1 MTKQSIPKPEGSIW
15 SDDQWEAISRSGQD
29 MLVAAAAGSGKTAV
43 LVERIIR
50 KIADPESGYSVDRLL
65 VATFTKAAAAE
76 MRHRIREAL
85 ERSLEENS
93 NSEHIRRQLALL
105 GRASITTLHSFCMEV
120 IRRHYQ
126 SIPLDPGFRI
136 MNEHETEIM
145 RQELLEEIFEE
156 QYGLHPEGSAFRSM
170 VDWFSGE
177 RTDDAVY
184 GLVQRLYDFS
194 RSHPWPEY
202 WLRSMA
208 AAFRTEDLEQLGRSA
223 WVRSIQQ
230 DAILS
235 LRGAAN
241 LLEQARETA
250 VQPGGPAPYAV
261 TVEEELHMVRDL
273 LQQVEQEPWDSLYD
287 AFQEIAFGKLK
298 PVKKDQTDQM
308 LQERVKALRD
318 SAKKTI
324 TELKS
329 SLFGRRPEQ
338 FLAELHDAAPLM
350 EELTRVIQAF
360 AERFRQEKQS
370 RGLVD
375 FNDLEHYCLHI
386 LRHPDS
392 TPGQLLPSDAALE
405 YRALFDEVLLDEYQD
420 TNTVQEDIV
429 RLLAREQPGNR
440 FMVGDVKQSI
450 YRFRLAEPGLFL
462 DKYHRFGLEEN
473 EGLLID
479 LARNF
484 RSRREVVDA
493 VNLIFS
499 QIMSA
504 EVAEIVYDERA
515 MLVHGASFPEASAVA
530 GLAEDMS
537 GQEKYEQA
545 EHGQEEAVTQL
556 MSLEQ
561 KYEPELLLIERTSSQ
576 ESYGSGSSGLSSS
589 GEEDDAETRDEEELA
604 ELETARLEARLIVRR
619 IKELIGDTAPALP
632 VYDKALKAMRPAR
645 YGDIVIL
652 LRSAAL
658 WAPLIMEE
666 LRLASIPAAG
676 EQTKG
681 YFKATEVEIILSL
694 LQIIDNPRQDIPL
707 AAVLRSPIVGLSEE
721 ELARI
726 RLQQPSGSFYDAVQ
740 LAVSPL
746 ETQGIVEAAVGLQA
760 DAHKQSIEESR
771 LGHFMHQ
778 LEEWRRASR
787 LGRLSELIWRLYQE
801 TGYLDWVGGLPG
813 GMQRQ
818 SNLKALYDRARLYEQ
833 STSNRGL
840 FRFLTFLNRLR
851 EHGGDLGAVATET
864 DTDQAVRIMTI
875 HKSKGLEFPIVFVAG
890 TAKMFNR
897 QDLNMPFLM
906 HKELGFGPKYVAEK
920 VRVSYPTLAHLAI
933 RRRLQLE
940 LLAEEIRVLY
950 VALTRPREKLIMTG
964 TVRDLAARV
973 LAWSGVSGHD
983 SPVLPDYVLASAR
996 SYLDWLGP
1004 ALIRHPSAAVL
1015 REAVGLEH
1023 EVRGASS
1030 IPSAL
1035 LQGDWQVHVH
1045 RSDELL
1051 MDQGVS
1057 TDAVADKVVD
1067 LAFESRI
1074 RALRAGQVIVTG
1086 NMDKQEHGAV
1096 TGDKTEEYRT
1106 VEYGGE
1112 EEAVQEKST
1121 AAEILEQAQIVD
1133 TLAALTWTYP
1143 YALAGQIAASTSA
1156 TEMKRTADVQEQ
1168 LSVTWEEWQGA
1179 DRPQPTDSL
1188 GRVDTPAEDS
1198 PTNKLAQ
1205 ENLSQGGTTEA
1216 GKSVRQAT
1224 VPLSAGK
1231 TSSLQLRRPRFMENK
1246 ALSPTERGTVYH
1258 TMLLHLPLQGPI
1270 TQESIEA
1277 TRRHLV
1283 DAEILLEQ
1291 HAAVVDAVVLERIF
1305 ASPIGQRMLTA
1316 EQVWREQPFSYALP
1330 VNEYLRMSRFRGDQ
1344 EPLSS
1349 RSTEIAND
1357 KVMVKGIVDCMF
1369 EDSEGLVLIDYKTDQ
1384 ISEYRTMDRL
1394 VEQYSFQLELYARVM
1409 KGILHKPVAECW
1421 LCFLETG
1428 EFVRVEGRSDA
1439 SHE

>member
-1 MTKQSIPKPEGSIW
+1 MMKQSIPKPEGSIW

-50 KIADPESGYSVDRLL
+50 KIADPESGYSVDRML

-202 WLRSMA
+202 WLSSMA

-241 LLEQARETA
+241 LLEQAHEAA
-250 VQPGGPAPYAV
+250 VQPGGPAPYAM

-298 PVKKDQTDQM
+298 PVKKDQTDPM

-318 SAKKTI
+318 SAKKTM
-324 TELKS
+324 TELKT

-350 EELTRVIQAF
+350 EELTRVIHAF

-386 LRHPDS
+386 LRHPES

-429 RLLAREQPGNR
+429 RLLARDQPGNR

-530 GLAEDMS
+530 RSAENEN

-545 EHGQEEAVTQL
+545 ENGQKEAVTQP

-561 KYEPELLLIERTSSQ
+561 KYEPELLLIERTSSP
-576 ESYGSGSSGLSSS
+576 EYGSGAGVPSSS
-589 GEEDDAETRDEEELA
+589 GEESDETKDEEELA

-666 LRLASIPAAG
+666 LRLAGIPAAG

-694 LQIIDNPRQDIPL
+694 LQVIDNPRQDIPL

-740 LAVSPL
+740 LAVSPP
-746 ETQGIVEAAVGLQA
+746 ETLGLAEAAVGQQA
-760 DAHKQSIEESR
+760 DEYQQRQEDSR
-771 LGHFMHQ
+771 LAHFMHQ
-778 LEEWRRASR
+778 LEDWRRASR
-787 LGRLSELIWRLYQE
+787 QGRLSELIWRLYQE

-851 EHGGDLGAVATET
+851 EHGGDLGAAATET

-920 VRVSYPTLAHLAI
+920 TRVSYPTLANLAI

-950 VALTRPREKLIMTG
+950 VALTRPREKLIMIG

-1004 ALIRHPSAAVL
+1004 ALIRHPAAAVL
-1015 REAVGLEH
+1015 REAVGMED
-1023 EVRGASS
+1023 GAPSS
-1030 IPSAL
+1030 SFLPPTL
-1035 LQGDWQVHVH
+1035 LQGDWRVHVH

-1051 MDQGVS
+1051 KDQGDS
-1057 TDAVADKVVD
+1057 TNAAADKAVD
-1067 LAFESRI
+1067 LAFESRV
-1074 RALRAGQVIVTG
+1074 RALRSAQVIEARDLVEQDHGAVPEDSTE
-1086 NMDKQEHGAV
+1086 EHGAEKY
-1096 TGDKTEEYRT
+1096 GTEED
-1106 VEYGGE
+1106 
-1112 EEAVQEKST
+1112 AVQGKSI
-1121 AAEILEQAQIVD
+1121 ASEELEHTKLTD

-1168 LSVTWEEWQGA
+1168 LSVPWEEWQGA
-1179 DRPQPTDSL
+1179 ERQQYADSL
-1188 GRVDTPAEDS
+1188 GEVDLLAGDS
-1198 PTNKLAQ
+1198 SAYRMQQQDLI
-1205 ENLSQGGTTEA
+1205 QGATTAA
-1216 GKSVRQAT
+1216 GESTHQLT
-1224 VPLSAGK
+1224 VPSGAGK

-1270 TQESIEA
+1270 TRESIEA

-1291 HAAVVDAVVLERIF
+1291 HAAVVDAAVLERIF
-1305 ASPIGQRMLTA
+1305 ASPIGHRMLSA
-1316 EQVWREQPFSYALP
+1316 VQVWREQPFSYALP
-1330 VNEYLRMSRFRGDQ
+1330 VSEYLRISRYRGGLEQ
-1344 EPLSS
+1344 LSS
-1349 RSTEIAND
+1349 LSTEVAND

-1369 EDSEGLVLIDYKTDQ
+1369 EDAEGLVLIDYKTDQ
-1384 ISEYRTMDRL
+1384 ISEYRTVDRL
-1394 VEQYSFQLELYARVM
+1394 VAQYSFQLELYARVM
-1409 KGILHKPVAECW
+1409 GGILHKPVAECW

-1428 EFVRVEGRSDA
+1428 DFVRVEARSDA
-1439 SHE
+1439 SHG